1 MILLDTNAL
10 VALIEPRDAL
20 GPRAAADFQRVRT
33 RALLLPTAIL
43 AESLHFLPH
52 VNQRARL
59 RALLDRSA
67 IEMYAVAE
75 DRALLDETFDWLEK
89 YAEHSPDFAD
99 ALLAVLCGR
108 EARLSVWSYD
118 VEFTSVWRRPDGS
131 RIPMAFR
138 R

>member
-10 VALIEPRDAL
+10 VALIEPRDELA
-20 GPRAAADFQRVRT
+20 PRASADFERVRART
-33 RALLLPTAIL
+33 LLLPTAIL

-52 VNQRARL
+52 ASQRARL
-59 RALLDRSA
+59 RALLDAAA
-67 IEMYAVAE
+67 IELYAVAE
-75 DRALLDETFDWLEK
+75 DRALLDEVLDWLEK

-108 EARLSVWSYD
+108 DRRLSVWSYD
-118 VEFTSVWRRPDGS
+118 AEFTSVWRRPDGA